1 MSDKKSK
8 KACEVCKRRKKRC
21 SGGRPCDY
29 CIKIDK
35 QVDCTYRVKVSSKR
49 VKVTERYLVNL
60 KSKIRDLELQL
71 AAQSNSCPNDV
82 STTNDNLLV
91 SSEDDEEDRDG
102 TDGASE
108 GNNYYRLGTSA
119 CGKFLL
125 RIKDS
130 LVKSCQLR
138 GDVRPSVIETI
149 SLETSPNM
157 ALIEQIVRE
166 NCPSPSEAKNWI
178 LAASNVIG
186 ADYMYIE
193 PDYEKS
199 VLDELIWTSD
209 SHNADFVKYAT
220 EVTRFFTYLALGCLF
235 NKDRS
240 PEKTGSKFP
249 GLQYFETALR
259 LQSELLKV
267 YDMMANTSLVQS
279 FLYVAYYA
287 LSLDKP
293 EFAYLTIG
301 SAIRMVFTL
310 NYHKRRR
317 HSQRIGYFGSAS
329 FTTDWYQSDLAF
341 P

>member
-35 QVDCTYRVKVSSKR
+35 QLACTYRVKVSSKT
-49 VKVTERYLVNL
+49 VKVTEKYLVNL
-60 KSKIRDLELQL
+60 KSKIKDLELQL
-71 AAQSNSCPNDV
+71 ATRSNCHPNDV
-82 STTNDNLLV
+82 STNDNPLV

-102 TDGASE
+102 MDDPSE
-108 GNNYYRLGTSA
+108 GNNYYRLGNSA

-130 LVKSCQLR
+130 LGKSCQLR

-199 VLDELIWTSD
+199 VLDELIWT
-209 SHNADFVKYAT
+209 
-220 EVTRFFTYLALGCLF
+220 
-235 NKDRS
+235 
-240 PEKTGSKFP
+240 
-249 GLQYFETALR
+249 
-259 LQSELLKV
+259 
-267 YDMMANTSLVQS
+267 
-279 FLYVAYYA
+279 
-287 LSLDKP
+287 LSLIHISEP
-293 EFAYLTIG
+293 T
-301 SAIRMVFTL
+301 
-310 NYHKRRR
+310 R
-317 HSQRIGYFGSAS
+317 H
-329 FTTDWYQSDLAF
+329 
-341 P
+341 